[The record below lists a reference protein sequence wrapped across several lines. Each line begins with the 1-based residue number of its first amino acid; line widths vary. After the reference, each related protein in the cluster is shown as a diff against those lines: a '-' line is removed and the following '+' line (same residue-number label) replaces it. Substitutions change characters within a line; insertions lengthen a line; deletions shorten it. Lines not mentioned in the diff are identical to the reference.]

1 MDAYNLGRYIG
12 VLVIFPGI
20 PILIFSLFL
29 NWRSKKRLE
38 KIREKRENARLER
51 YDRKPTE

>member
-12 VLVIFPGI
+12 SLVIFPGI

-29 NWRSKKRLE
+29 NWQSKKRLE
-38 KIREKRENARLER
+38 KIRKKRENAQSER
-51 YDRKPTE
+51 NDRKPTE